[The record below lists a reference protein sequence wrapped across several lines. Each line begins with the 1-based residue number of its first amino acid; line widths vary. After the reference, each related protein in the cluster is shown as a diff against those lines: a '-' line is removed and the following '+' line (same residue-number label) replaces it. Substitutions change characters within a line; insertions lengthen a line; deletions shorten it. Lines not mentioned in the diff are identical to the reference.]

1 MDKPVYL
8 ELLIELSK
16 ILMYEFSY
24 CKKGKLCYIYGYSF
38 IAYIKTDDIYKDIC
52 RCWNKTLQIMN

>member
-1 MDKPVYL
+1 MDKPIYL
-8 ELLIELSK
+8 ELLILELSK
-16 ILMYEFSY
+16 ILIYEFWY

-52 RCWNKTLQIMN
+52 RC